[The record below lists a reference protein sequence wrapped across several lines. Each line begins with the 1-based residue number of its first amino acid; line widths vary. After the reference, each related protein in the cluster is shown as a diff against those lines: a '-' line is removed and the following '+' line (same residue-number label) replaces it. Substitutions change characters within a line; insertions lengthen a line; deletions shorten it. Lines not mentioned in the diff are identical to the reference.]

1 MVDYKD
7 AIELVCSPLIEGGY
21 VNDPLDPGKET
32 NYGITAA
39 NWSKAVEQG
48 IVRGGVAVRYRSHD
62 EAVLVY
68 RAFFWDA
75 YRCGELPY
83 PLGLAFF
90 DTVVNHSPVW
100 AIKALQNAIGVKAN
114 GLLNDATILAANQ
127 VKIIGVPHSPGAVI
141 KLLKIR
147 MEHYLHGVSP
157 AVEERFELGWA
168 NRLLDILFAAVLAA
182 R

>member
-1 MVDYKD
+1 MVGYQD
-7 AIELVCSPLIEGGY
+7 AIDLVCSPLIEGGY

-32 NYGITAA
+32 NYGITATT
-39 NWSKAVEQG
+39 WTRAVAAG
-48 IVRGGVAVRYRSHD
+48 LIRGGTVSGRTHD
-62 EAVLVY
+62 EAMVVY